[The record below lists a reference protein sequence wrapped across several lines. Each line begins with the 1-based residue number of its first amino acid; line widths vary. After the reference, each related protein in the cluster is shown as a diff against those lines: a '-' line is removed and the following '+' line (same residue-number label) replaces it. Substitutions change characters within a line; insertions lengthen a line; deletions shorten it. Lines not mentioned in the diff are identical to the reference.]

1 MKSKIRSIIAWLDRH
16 LLLSILVC
24 SRVEKDL
31 TEEIEDSRCRY
42 QEECQ
47 EIGLFVQD
55 LGDDAIQRH
64 QELAARRL
72 KLIEDKARANLLG
85 ITIGVAVL
93 FSGFNLA
100 AGGGSANLVTG
111 WVRVLTL
118 TLFAF
123 AVGYL
128 LAGGLM
134 ALKALRLR
142 PLFAPSVREEATA
155 SQHMR
160 AVQAVWALDQNERTE
175 RMRTNALSVSFN
187 GIRNGVISLALA
199 VVLPTTAIV
208 FSGSDSPTQGSVD
221 APTRATSVDSA
232 GRTDSASSRADA
244 PTDFGA
250 SPPGLIDDTT
260 ASPEAVDTLP

>member
-1 MKSKIRSIIAWLDRH
+1 MKSKIRRIMAWLDRY

-24 SRVEKDL
+24 SRVEKKL
-31 TEEIEDSRCRY
+31 SEQIENSRYRY

-47 EIGLFVQD
+47 EIGLFVQE

-64 QELAARRL
+64 QDSAARRL

-111 WVRVLTL
+111 SVRVLTL
-118 TLFAF
+118 ILFAF

-134 ALKALRLR
+134 ALKALRMR

-160 AVQAVWALDQNERTE
+160 AVQVVWALDQNERTE
-175 RMRTNALSVSFN
+175 QMRKNALSVSFN
-187 GIRNGVISLALA
+187 GIRNGVIVLALA
-199 VVLPTTAIV
+199 VVLPTIAIV
-208 FSGSDSPTQGSVD
+208 FSGSDSPTQGSVG
-221 APTRATSVDSA
+221 APTHATSEDSA
-232 GRTDSASSRADA
+232 GPTNSASSRAGA
-244 PTDFGA
+244 PTDSGA
-250 SPPGLIDDTT
+250 SPPGLVDDTT

>member
-1 MKSKIRSIIAWLDRH
+1 MKSRIHRIIDWLDRH
-16 LLLSILVC
+16 LLLSIRVC
-24 SRVEKDL
+24 SRVGKDL
-31 TEEIEDSRCRY
+31 SGEIGGSRSRY

-64 QELAARRL
+64 EESAARRL
-72 KLIEDKARANLLG
+72 KWIEDKARANLLG

-100 AGGGSANLVTG
+100 VGGGSADLVTG

-118 TLFAF
+118 ILFAL

-128 LAGGLM
+128 LTGGLM

-142 PLFAPSVREEATA
+142 PLVAPSLREEATA
-155 SQHMR
+155 NQHMR
-160 AVQAVWALDQNERTE
+160 AVQAVWALDQNEKTE
-175 RMRTNALSVSFN
+175 LMRKNALSVSFD

-199 VVLPTTAIV
+199 VLLPVTAIV
-208 FSGSDSPTQGSVD
+208 FSRSDSPTQGSVD
-221 APTRATSVDSA
+221 APTHPTSVDSPSP
-232 GRTDSASSRADA
+232 TDSASSRTDA
-244 PTDFGA
+244 PTDLRT
-250 SPPGLIDDTT
+250 SPPALVDDTA
-260 ASPEAVDTLP
+260 ASPEAVDTLR

>member
-1 MKSKIRSIIAWLDRH
+1 MKSKICRILAWLDRH
-16 LLLSILVC
+16 LFLSILLC
-24 SRVEKDL
+24 FRIQKDL
-31 TEEIEDSRCRY
+31 SEEIEDSKCSY
-42 QEECQ
+42 EEECR
-47 EIGLFVQD
+47 EIGLFVPNLED
-55 LGDDAIQRH
+55 EAVQRH
-64 QELAARRL
+64 QDLAARRMR
-72 KLIEDKARANLLG
+72 LIEDKAKANLLG

-100 AGGGSANLVTG
+100 AGGGSASSLTA

-118 TLFAF
+118 ILFAI

-142 PLFAPSVREEATA
+142 PLFAPSLREEATA

-175 RMRTNALSVSFN
+175 RMRTNALSVSFD
-187 GIRNGVISLALA
+187 GIRNGVILLALA
-199 VVLPTTAIV
+199 VLLPATATV
-208 FSGSDSPTQGSVD
+208 FSGSDLPMQRSHD
-221 APTRATSVDSA
+221 ASTHVTNVDSA
-232 GRTDSASSRADA
+232 DPTDSASSQTRA
-244 PTDFGA
+244 PTDRPT
-250 SPPGLIDDTT
+250 SPSALVDDTA